1 MPSQSLLACM
11 YSRFDILFSYNC
23 YNQLSGTAEVAKLTE
38 VDALPGAEIQS
49 AIGDGNGDADTT
61 QCRFGV
67 GRHIVSTLQC
77 MFVLRTVLWNQAIKD
92 GFHIHANIW
101 IAVLVDTQSAAGMF
115 REDVHNAR
123 LWQFGQLAHYLAR
136 YQMESTTLW
145 VQSNLYL
152 LYHYSFLKYCFTLL
166 QLFTV

>member
-23 YNQLSGTAEVAKLTE
+23 YNQLSGAAEVAKLTE

-77 MFVLRTVLWNQAIKD
+77 MFVLRTVFRNQAVED
-92 GFHIHANIW
+92 SFHVHTDIRV
-101 IAVLVDTQSAAGMF
+101 AVLVDAQSATSML
-115 REDVHNAR
+115 REDVHDAR
-123 LWQFGQLAHYLAR
+123 LRQLWQLAHYLAR
-136 YQMESTTLW
+136 HQVKAS
-145 VQSNLYL
+145 
-152 LYHYSFLKYCFTLL
+152 
-166 QLFTV
+166 

>member
-38 VDALPGAEIQS
+38 VDPLPGAEIQS

-77 MFVLRTVLWNQAIKD
+77 MFVLRTVLRNQAVED
-92 GFHIHANIW
+92 SFHVHTDIRV
-101 IAVLVDTQSAAGMF
+101 AVLVDAQSATSML
-115 REDVHNAR
+115 REDVHDAR
-123 LWQFGQLAHYLAR
+123 LRQLWQLAHYLAR
-136 YQMESTTLW
+136 HQVKAS
-145 VQSNLYL
+145 
-152 LYHYSFLKYCFTLL
+152 
-166 QLFTV
+166 